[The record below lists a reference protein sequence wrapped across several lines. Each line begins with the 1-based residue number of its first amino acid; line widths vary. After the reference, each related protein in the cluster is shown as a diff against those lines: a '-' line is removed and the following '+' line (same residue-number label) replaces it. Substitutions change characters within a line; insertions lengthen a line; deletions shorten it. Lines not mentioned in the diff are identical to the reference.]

1 MVTQNYS
8 ITIAERNHQIRLIK
22 INMDFLE
29 KRIKEQRAELDH
41 IERVDEGLLWQNIQ
55 MDLAPPIP
63 EAKVVQSNRFLKM
76 YAVAASV
83 ALLMMAS
90 WVFYN
95 KQNTVEVATTDDPEP
110 RNFVPQFEEEIGY
123 RQTVAE
129 TKEEIDFKNID
140 KRKYE
145 EIFYELEMLETIHN
159 EFREDLS
166 TMADKDRAV
175 NVLQKYYERKIRI
188 LERLS
193 REIEKKSQYEKRI
206 NEKPSM

>member
-1 MVTQNYS
+1 
-8 ITIAERNHQIRLIK
+8 
-22 INMDFLE
+22 MDFLE

-55 MDLAPPIP
+55 ADLAPPMP

-95 KQNTVEVATTDDPEP
+95 KQNTVEVATTTEP
-110 RNFVPQFEEEIGY
+110 QNFTPQFEEEIGY
-123 RQTVAE
+123 RQTVSDTE
-129 TKEEIDFKNID
+129 EEIGFKNID
-140 KRKYE
+140 KREYE
-145 EIFYELEMLETIHN
+145 DIFYELEMLETIHN
-159 EFREDLS
+159 EFREDLP
-166 TMADKDRAV
+166 TMSDKERAV